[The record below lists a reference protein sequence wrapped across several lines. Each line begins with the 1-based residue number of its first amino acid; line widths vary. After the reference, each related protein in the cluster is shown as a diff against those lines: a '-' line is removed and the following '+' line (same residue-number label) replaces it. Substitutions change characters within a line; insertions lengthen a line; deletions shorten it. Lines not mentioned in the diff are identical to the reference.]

1 MASKK
6 NGDIRSFFGNSQPS
20 RPPASQS
27 RTSQTPPAPALE
39 PISQPDDD
47 VPQSPSTS
55 SLPEVPSSP
64 PYITPIDEPTAP
76 RAPLSRDTVIAA
88 SDEDPDSDDD
98 LFPDLGFIGAPRKA
112 TAAPALPPPSR
123 NTAPARR
130 NNYNNPCVTPRA
142 KRTAAAPPDFL
153 SSPLTIQS
161 KKKRYDMK
169 ALLEFARKDEETR
182 AGAQRGDEED
192 EGSAAAAL
200 KEHILES
207 ANAAGGDQGDEEGGG
222 ADRMR
227 IVRALERT
235 ELGGDSRRY
244 YFFEQKEPDMDVV
257 GRRFPKDQ
265 AKGAWAIL
273 GGAQDRARHF
283 ASGFPYSIQKKL
295 GNMPDEIFLW
305 VLDEV
310 CSERRRPLQVE
321 YRKLLTICHDQTQR
335 LVTPTLLKQ
344 LFKNLGAT
352 KDVDELMARV
362 TLREETSNPYPSRD
376 WTCVENFLEV
386 LGNMSDDFTPST
398 RSTAMQILLRLSM
411 DSIAVENFGY
421 AQKWR
426 EAADLVARSVPDE
439 QWISFCQE
447 VCYSLSE
454 STPKATMRWRAI
466 VPLGPAVIPGF
477 NPSSIHLQ
485 TRTLDLK
492 RRLASV
498 FFFDDLQRADKKPE
512 DTVHIRAIIDRLE
525 GDEFQIN
532 QSTDYQ
538 ELGALM
544 MLLNVALGD
553 ASKRAEMTESSTI
566 NFDAE
571 VDELA
576 EGLKSMLTR
585 VAPLNKGIHVS
596 RIEAK
601 NAMELIRE
609 RLLYQVRIKSVPK
622 IGIFG
627 KLEDED
633 TSLPRQRD
641 FMKGFFSKKKR
652 ESSVK
657 AESAVVET
665 EPAMKESITVETDAI
680 MAG

>member
-1 MASKK
+1 
-6 NGDIRSFFGNSQPS
+6 
-20 RPPASQS
+20 
-27 RTSQTPPAPALE
+27 
-39 PISQPDDD
+39 
-47 VPQSPSTS
+47 
-55 SLPEVPSSP
+55 
-64 PYITPIDEPTAP
+64 
-76 RAPLSRDTVIAA
+76 
-88 SDEDPDSDDD
+88 
-98 LFPDLGFIGAPRKA
+98 
-112 TAAPALPPPSR
+112 
-123 NTAPARR
+123 
-130 NNYNNPCVTPRA
+130 
-142 KRTAAAPPDFL
+142 
-153 SSPLTIQS
+153 
-161 KKKRYDMK
+161 
-169 ALLEFARKDEETR
+169 
-182 AGAQRGDEED
+182 
-192 EGSAAAAL
+192 
-200 KEHILES
+200 
-207 ANAAGGDQGDEEGGG
+207 
-222 ADRMR
+222 MR

-235 ELGGDSRRY
+235 DIGGDSRRY
-244 YFFEQKEPDMDVV
+244 YFFEQKEPDLDVV
-257 GRRFPKDQ
+257 GRRFPKEK

-321 YRKLLTICHDQTQR
+321 YRKLLSICHDQTQR
-335 LVTPTLLKQ
+335 LVTPTLLRQ

-362 TLREETSNPYPSRD
+362 TLREEASSPYPNRN
-376 WTCVENFLEV
+376 WTCVENFLEL
-386 LGNMSDDFTPST
+386 LGAMADHLSPTT
-398 RSTAMQILLRLSM
+398 RLTAMQILLRLGM
-411 DSIAVENFGY
+411 DGIAVENFGY

-426 EAADLVARSVPDE
+426 EATDLVARSVPDE
-439 QWISFCQE
+439 QWTSFCQE
-447 VCYSLSE
+447 VCSSLSE
-454 STPKATMRWRAI
+454 STQKATMRWRAI
-466 VPLGPAVIPGF
+466 VLLGPAVAPG
-477 NPSSIHLQ
+477 PITPTMHLQ

-498 FFFDDLQRADKKPE
+498 FFFDDIQRADKKPE

-532 QSTDYQ
+532 QNTDYQ

-544 MLLNVALGD
+544 MMLNAALGD
-553 ASKRAEMTESSTI
+553 ASKRAETTEKSTSS
-566 NFDAE
+566 FDAE

-609 RLLYQVRIKSVPK
+609 RLLYQVRIKNVPK
-622 IGIFG
+622 IRIFG

-633 TSLPRQRD
+633 TSVPRQRD
-641 FMKGFFSKKKR
+641 FMKGFLSKKKR

-657 AESAVVET
+657 SESDVFET
-665 EPAMKESITVETDAI
+665 EPAIKDSIKVETDAI